1 MMIVLAM
8 LPLSLSACNRHTEP
22 PHEEHHKI
30 VATSPQLKA
39 VTRTERYVC
48 QIHSQRHIDVKALE
62 MGYLEEITVKE
73 GQHVK
78 AGDVL
83 FKVRPIL
90 YESKLAAEKAEAR
103 LAQIEFNN
111 TKTLLEKNVVSQQK
125 LLLLEAKL
133 DKANAKAQ
141 LAAAELGFAT
151 VRAPFDGIIDR
162 LLRQQGTL
170 VQEGEI
176 LTTLSDNSLMWVYF
190 NVPEREYFEYK
201 ASHDQEKGLLIELE
215 LANHQKFTQNA
226 SNLVIESVFNN
237 QIGVIPFRAD
247 FPNPDRLLRQGQT
260 GTVLI
265 SRVQNEAIVIPQ
277 RAVFEVLDKQ
287 YVYVIDKD
295 DVVHQR
301 EIDPDYELEDIYVL
315 KSGLGVDDRIVL
327 EGARQVRDGDKIE
340 YEDRRAEEVVAQLKY
355 HAE

>member
-1 MMIVLAM
+1 QI
-8 LPLSLSACNRHTEP
+8 EP

-141 LAAAELGFAT
+141 WAAAELGFAT

-201 ASHDQEKGLLIELE
+201 ASKDQEKGLQIELE
-215 LANHQKFTQNA
+215 LANHEKFIQNA

-247 FPNPDRLLRQGQT
+247 
-260 GTVLI
+260 
-265 SRVQNEAIVIPQ
+265 
-277 RAVFEVLDKQ
+277 
-287 YVYVIDKD
+287 
-295 DVVHQR
+295 
-301 EIDPDYELEDIYVL
+301 
-315 KSGLGVDDRIVL
+315 
-327 EGARQVRDGDKIE
+327 
-340 YEDRRAEEVVAQLKY
+340 
-355 HAE
+355 